1 MNKDLKKRFAKGLCC
16 GKTTRGKSDDVRVGV
31 SSLDKAAKR
40 LSLLDKVLGLFGMR
54 IGAYQTTDL
63 DIQGDK
69 IVGIR
74 LTVYFTEH
82 SKCPYKENI

>member
-1 MNKDLKKRFAKGLCC
+1 MMYLWKKYRLNKKIKR
-16 GKTTRGKSDDVRVGV
+16 RGKSGTVRVGV

-54 IGAYQTTDL
+54 IGAYQTADL

-69 IVGIR
+69 IVSIR
-74 LTVYFTEH
+74 MTVYFTEH
-82 SKCPYKENI
+82 SKGHYKENI

>member
-31 SSLDKAAKR
+31 SSLDK
-40 LSLLDKVLGLFGMR
+40 VLGLFGMR
-54 IGAYQTTDL
+54 IGAYQTADL

>member
-1 MNKDLKKRFAKGLCC
+1 MRFQWTRHKLNKRIKR
-16 GKTTRGKSDDVRVGV
+16 RGESGTVRVGV

-40 LSLLDKVLGLFGMR
+40 LSLLGKVLGLFGMS
-54 IGAYQTTDL
+54 IGAYQTADL

-69 IVGIR
+69 IVSIR

-82 SKCPYKENI
+82 SKGHYKETI

>member
-1 MNKDLKKRFAKGLCC
+1 MMYLWKKHKLNKKIKR
-16 GKTTRGKSDDVRVGV
+16 RGKLGTVRVGV

-40 LSLLDKVLGLFGMR
+40 LSLLDKVLGLFDMR
-54 IGAYQTTDL
+54 VGAYQTADL

-69 IVGIR
+69 IVSIR

-82 SKCPYKENI
+82 SKRRYKENI